1 MPKISAK
8 EKKGKHL
15 KLDNYTQQKLDIIMS
30 SDLFVSENEAIRAA
44 IVELAERIQR
54 GEFSQSRKYQ
64 LFLTIIELPVYRRS
78 PAIFL
83 Q

>member
-8 EKKGKHL
+8 DKKSKNL

-54 GEFSQSRKYQ
+54 GEFSQSRK
-64 LFLTIIELPVYRRS
+64 
-78 PAIFL
+78 
-83 Q
+83 